1 MITYLD
7 YTLVPL
13 PCPRTQHSRLFLSR
27 KPLTLK
33 IRSSAI
39 PFLWKR
45 VNNMFQRDWKVIFFF
60 YQKPCTSKLPSTVRS
75 KQTLCLHR
83 KWPELPDQD
92 WNPDFSIWSPS
103 LQTQGDHNSH
113 VTWSSLH
120 WKKSWERQ
128 PTCWWCLEATGR
140 SAGVAFTDVVDS
152 NDSESIS
159 YMWRQ
164 CNLYPSFLR
173 FRSVRNNI
181 PRRRSK
187 LCRVLD
193 YHFLYWTAV
202 RFSEDPCDVDV
213 FAFSVSLTDGH
224 ICRWIRRTLKYRHIW
239 LLTREGR
246 ETDHWIFHHTNY
258 EHIFTTL
265 SFPLTSCFEKT

>member
-13 PCPRTQHSRLFLSR
+13 PCPRTQHSRLFLSW

-60 YQKPCTSKLPSTVRS
+60 YQKPFTSKLPSTVRS

-92 WNPDFSIWSPS
+92 WNPDFSIWSPA
-103 LQTQGDHNSH
+103 LQTRGDHNSH

-120 WKKSWERQ
+120 WKKKVGASTHLLMVPGSYWTER
-128 PTCWWCLEATGR
+128 
-140 SAGVAFTDVVDS
+140 
-152 NDSESIS
+152 
-159 YMWRQ
+159 WR
-164 CNLYPSFLR
+164 CFY
-173 FRSVRNNI
+173 
-181 PRRRSK
+181 RRRWQQRLGKYILHVETMQSVPI
-187 LCRVLD
+187 L
-193 YHFLYWTAV
+193 
-202 RFSEDPCDVDV
+202 SEVQ
-213 FAFSVSLTDGH
+213 
-224 ICRWIRRTLKYRHIW
+224 IR
-239 LLTREGR
+239 
-246 ETDHWIFHHTNY
+246 
-258 EHIFTTL
+258 
-265 SFPLTSCFEKT
+265 

>member
-1 MITYLD
+1 
-7 YTLVPL
+7 
-13 PCPRTQHSRLFLSR
+13 
-27 KPLTLK
+27 
-33 IRSSAI
+33 
-39 PFLWKR
+39 
-45 VNNMFQRDWKVIFFF
+45 
-60 YQKPCTSKLPSTVRS
+60 
-75 KQTLCLHR
+75 
-83 KWPELPDQD
+83 
-92 WNPDFSIWSPS
+92 
-103 LQTQGDHNSH
+103 
-113 VTWSSLH
+113 
-120 WKKSWERQ
+120 
-128 PTCWWCLEATGR
+128 
-140 SAGVAFTDVVDS
+140 
-152 NDSESIS
+152 
-159 YMWRQ
+159 MWRQ

-173 FRSVRNNI
+173 FRSVRNDI

-265 SFPLTSCFEKT
+265 SFPLTVVSKKLRPTHLRFVCHCFCWKLQLQCKSTETSLFTFDFQEDLLAVDQFIVIAPYFAGVKPCIAVSNFSDLQVSSLITCWWHTVPDICSCFSHTRTRHNFMGKKF

>member
-33 IRSSAI
+33 IRPSAI

-75 KQTLCLHR
+75 KQTLRLHQ

-92 WNPDFSIWSPS
+92 WNPDFSIWSPA

-120 WKKSWERQ
+120 WKK
-128 PTCWWCLEATGR
+128 A
-140 SAGVAFTDVVDS
+140 
-152 NDSESIS
+152 
-159 YMWRQ
+159 
-164 CNLYPSFLR
+164 
-173 FRSVRNNI
+173 RSVN
-181 PRRRSK
+181 PPADGAWK
-187 LCRVLD
+187 LLD
-193 YHFLYWTAV
+193 GALALLLPTSLTATTRKV
-202 RFSEDPCDVDV
+202 YLTCGDNAICTHPFWGSDPLEMTFHVVGANCVV
-213 FAFSVSLTDGH
+213 CSIITFFIGLPFAFPRIHVTLTCSPSACPWLMVTSVGGLG
-224 ICRWIRRTLKYRHIW
+224 
-239 LLTREGR
+239 G
-246 ETDHWIFHHTNY
+246 
-258 EHIFTTL
+258 
-265 SFPLTSCFEKT
+265 P